1 MATGTSPSAAYEALR
16 ATDEKA
22 NFQRLTRLLMRG
34 GLALLREVFDSFH
47 PPPSLPAVLSNPGI
61 KTQLQTLRR
70 NRVLTHPE
78 WNCLYNPSGPGTYGK
93 STDFDIS
100 LLCKLLR
107 AICSLTPPA
116 TGWDILP
123 YSTDHSLEA
132 DLVRI
137 KFYRNKIYHNH
148 SMEMTNIDFEKLW
161 REISEALLRIASSI
175 SSAKRDEWKKSIDK
189 FFHEPLTPYAKE
201 CVDELR
207 QWYLMD
213 MDTKNKLEKLDT
225 MMEQLQLIQEQM
237 KNEQEQMKS
246 EQEQMKS
253 EQEQRHMEILI
264 ALKSLKANRSADGSS
279 TEVEGDQLPIEILET
294 RVPIPPEQSSAEGI
308 AGLSTSTELQNIPVV
323 LDFWYVVCSFKR
335 PLELLIRYLKIKLG
349 VDVQSYRPGSFVIT
363 VSCSSLKVLEALWN
377 EYRTGRLN
385 EVVQDTLVTG
395 EVLEKLEL
403 SEVKLRT
410 IISEEDYLSY
420 KEFLKNRS
428 GNDEIGTHSYS
439 TEISYNNPT
448 LRRIT

>member
-1 MATGTSPSAAYEALR
+1 MATGTSLSAAYEALR

-34 GLALLREVFDSFH
+34 GLALLKEVFDSIH
-47 PPPSLPAVLSNPGI
+47 PPPNFPAVLSNPVI
-61 KTQLQTLRR
+61 KTQLKTLRR

-107 AICSLTPPA
+107 EICSLTPPA

-123 YSTDHSLEA
+123 NSTDHSLEA
-132 DLVRI
+132 DLARI
-137 KFYRNKIYHNH
+137 KFYRNKIYGHNH
-148 SMEMTNIDFEKLW
+148 SMEITNADFEKLW
-161 REISEALLRIASSI
+161 MEISEALLRIASSI
-175 SSAKRDEWKKSIDK
+175 SSAKRDEWKKSIEK
-189 FFHEPLTPYAKE
+189 FFLEPLTPDAEE

-207 QWYLMD
+207 LWHKKD
-213 MDTKNKLEKLDT
+213 METKDEIEKVRTTQELIQK
-225 MMEQLQLIQEQM
+225 QLQQM
-237 KNEQEQMKS
+237 QIERKE
-246 EQEQMKS
+246 
-253 EQEQRHMEILI
+253 RDMEILI
-264 ALKSLKANRSADGSS
+264 VLNSLKESGSAVGPSS
-279 TEVEGDQLPIEILET
+279 RMEGDQLPFERLET
-294 RVPIPPEQSSAEGI
+294 RIPIPPEQSSAEGT
-308 AGLSTSTELQNIPVV
+308 AGLSTLSALQESQQNIPVA
-323 LDFWYVVCSFKR
+323 LDFWYVVFSFKR
-335 PLELLIRYLKIKLG
+335 PLELLITYLKLKLG
-349 VDVQSYRPGSFVIT
+349 VDVQSYRLGSFVIT
-363 VSCSSLKVLEALWN
+363 VSCSSLEVLEALWN

-428 GNDEIGTHSYS
+428 GNNEIGTHSYS

-448 LRRIT
+448 VRRVT

>member
-1 MATGTSPSAAYEALR
+1 MATGTSLSAAYEALR

-34 GLALLREVFDSFH
+34 GLALLKEVFDSIH
-47 PPPSLPAVLSNPGI
+47 PPPNFPAVLSNPVI

-78 WNCLYNPSGPGTYGK
+78 WNCLYNPSGLGTYGK

-107 AICSLTPPA
+107 EICSLTPPA

-123 YSTDHSLEA
+123 NSTDHSLEA
-132 DLVRI
+132 DLARI
-137 KFYRNKIYHNH
+137 KFYRNEIYGHNH
-148 SMEMTNIDFEKLW
+148 SMEMTNADCENLW
-161 REISEALLRIASSI
+161 MEISEALLRIASSI
-175 SSAKRDEWKKSIDK
+175 SSAKRDEWKKSIEK
-189 FFHEPLTPYAKE
+189 FFLEPLTPDAEE

-207 QWYLMD
+207 LWHKKD
-213 MDTKNKLEKLDT
+213 METKDEIEKLRIT
-225 MMEQLQLIQEQM
+225 QELIQKQLQQM
-237 KNEQEQMKS
+237 QIERKE
-246 EQEQMKS
+246 
-253 EQEQRHMEILI
+253 RDMEILI
-264 ALKSLKANRSADGSS
+264 VLNSLKESGSAVSPSS
-279 TEVEGDQLPIEILET
+279 RMEGDQLPFERLET
-294 RVPIPPEQSSAEGI
+294 RIPIPPEQSSAEGT
-308 AGLSTSTELQNIPVV
+308 AGLSTLSALQESQQNIPVA
-323 LDFWYVVCSFKR
+323 LDFWYVVFSFKR
-335 PLELLIRYLKIKLG
+335 PLELLITYLKLKLG
-349 VDVQSYRPGSFVIT
+349 VDVQSYRLGSFVIT
-363 VSCSSLKVLEALWN
+363 VSCSSLEVLEALWN

-385 EVVQDTLVTG
+385 EVVQDALVTE

-439 TEISYNNPT
+439 AELSYNNPT